1 MKRYKVSKAL
11 DVEVEYF
18 VVKVENKLFQAQEDD
33 DYDEIHDL
41 EVELEALEE
50 LQDDFV
56 VEDGVYKVSSP
67 HYELAVKCRDK
78 YRALH
83 K

>member
-1 MKRYKVSKAL
+1 MKRYKVSKEL

-56 VEDGVYKVSSP
+56 VEDGVYMVSGP